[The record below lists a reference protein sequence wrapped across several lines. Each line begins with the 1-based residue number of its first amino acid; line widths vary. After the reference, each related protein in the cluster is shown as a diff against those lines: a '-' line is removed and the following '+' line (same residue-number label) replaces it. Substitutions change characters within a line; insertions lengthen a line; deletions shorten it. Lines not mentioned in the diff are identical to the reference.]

1 MEYKHKKYIRC
12 WNQHKIGG
20 IKMEWIIDILKK
32 YQKEDGTIDLATAE
46 QEIKSEFPKQAV
58 PKTVFNEKSEQLRAA
73 NATID
78 ELKNNSKGSRENQD
92 SQGNEELQTQL
103 EKYKNRIAELEA
115 QERTN
120 AMNYQA
126 RSALEKAGI
135 SDVEYGLYLLGT
147 LEADEQGNV
156 KDLDNKINDLR
167 ASKPVFFKEEAQ
179 TSSNGYKVEDT
190 KLDDSKEPVSEFDK
204 AFAEAAKAFGLEETK
219 Q

>member
-58 PKTVFNEKSEQLRAA
+58 PKTVFNEKSEQLKTA

-78 ELKNNSKGSRENQD
+78 ELKNNSKGSQDNQN

-103 EKYKNRIAELEA
+103 DKYKKRIAELEA
-115 QERTN
+115 QEKTN

-156 KDLDNKINDLR
+156 KDLDSKINDLR
-167 ASKPVFFKEEAQ
+167 TSKPVFFKDEAQ
-179 TSSNGYKVEDT
+179 PSSNGYKVEDT
-190 KLDDSKEPVSEFDK
+190 KLDDSKEAVSEFDK

>member
-1 MEYKHKKYIRC
+1 
-12 WNQHKIGG
+12 
-20 IKMEWIIDILKK
+20 MEWIIDILKK

-58 PKTVFNEKSEQLRAA
+58 PKTVFNEKSEQLRTA
-73 NATID
+73 NATIS
-78 ELKNNSKGSRENQD
+78 ELKNNSKGGQDNQD
-92 SQGNEELQTQL
+92 SQGDEELQTQL

-115 QERTN
+115 QEKTN

-167 ASKPVFFKEEAQ
+167 TSKPAFFKDEAQ
-179 TSSNGYKVEDT
+179 PSSNGYKVEDT
-190 KLDDSKEPVSEFDK
+190 KLDDSKEAVSEFDK

>member
-1 MEYKHKKYIRC
+1 
-12 WNQHKIGG
+12 
-20 IKMEWIIDILKK
+20 
-32 YQKEDGTIDLATAE
+32 
-46 QEIKSEFPKQAV
+46 
-58 PKTVFNEKSEQLRAA
+58 
-73 NATID
+73 
-78 ELKNNSKGSRENQD
+78 
-92 SQGNEELQTQL
+92 
-103 EKYKNRIAELEA
+103 
-115 QERTN
+115 
-120 AMNYQA
+120 MNYQA

-190 KLDDSKEPVSEFDK
+190 KLDDSKEAVSEFDK

>member
-1 MEYKHKKYIRC
+1 
-12 WNQHKIGG
+12 
-20 IKMEWIIDILKK
+20 MEWIIDILKK

-58 PKTVFNEKSEQLRAA
+58 PKTVFNEKSEQLRTA

-78 ELKNNSKGSRENQD
+78 ELKNNSKGGQDNQD

-115 QERTN
+115 QEKTN

-167 ASKPVFFKEEAQ
+167 ASKPVFFKEEVQ

-190 KLDDSKEPVSEFDK
+190 KLDDSKEDVSEFDK

>member
-1 MEYKHKKYIRC
+1 
-12 WNQHKIGG
+12 
-20 IKMEWIIDILKK
+20 MEWIIDILKK

-58 PKTVFNEKSEQLRAA
+58 PKTVFNEKSEQLRTA
-73 NATID
+73 NATIS
-78 ELKNNSKGSRENQD
+78 ELKNNSKGSQDNQD
-92 SQGNEELQTQL
+92 SQGDEELQTQL

-115 QERTN
+115 QEKTN

-167 ASKPVFFKEEAQ
+167 TSKPVFFKDEAQ
-179 TSSNGYKVEDT
+179 PSSNGYKVEDT
-190 KLDDSKEPVSEFDK
+190 KLDDSKESVSEFDK
-204 AFAEAAKAFGLEETK
+204 AFAEAAKAFVFEETK

>member
-1 MEYKHKKYIRC
+1 
-12 WNQHKIGG
+12 
-20 IKMEWIIDILKK
+20 MEWIIDILKK

-46 QEIKSEFPKQAV
+46 QEIKSKFPKQAV

-78 ELKNNSKGSRENQD
+78 ELKNNSKGGQDNQGNQGNQD
-92 SQGNEELQTQL
+92 GQGNEELQTQL

-115 QERTN
+115 QEKTN

-190 KLDDSKEPVSEFDK
+190 KLDDSKEDVSEFDK

>member
-1 MEYKHKKYIRC
+1 
-12 WNQHKIGG
+12 
-20 IKMEWIIDILKK
+20 MEWIIDILKK

-58 PKTVFNEKSEQLRAA
+58 PKTVFNEKSEQLRTA
-73 NATID
+73 NATIS
-78 ELKNNSKGSRENQD
+78 ELKNNSKGGQENQD
-92 SQGNEELQTQL
+92 NQDNQGSQGNEELQTQL

-115 QERTN
+115 QEKMN

-190 KLDDSKEPVSEFDK
+190 KLDDSKEDVSEFDK

>member
-1 MEYKHKKYIRC
+1 
-12 WNQHKIGG
+12 
-20 IKMEWIIDILKK
+20 MEWIIDILKK

-58 PKTVFNEKSEQLRAA
+58 PKTVFNEKSEQLRTA
-73 NATID
+73 NATIS
-78 ELKNNSKGSRENQD
+78 ELKNNSKGGQDNQD

-115 QERTN
+115 QEKTN

-167 ASKPVFFKEEAQ
+167 TSKPVFFKDETQ
-179 TSSNGYKVEDT
+179 PSSNGYKVEDT
-190 KLDDSKEPVSEFDK
+190 KLDDSKEAVSEFDK

>member
-1 MEYKHKKYIRC
+1 
-12 WNQHKIGG
+12 
-20 IKMEWIIDILKK
+20 MEWIIDILKK

-58 PKTVFNEKSEQLRAA
+58 PKTVFNEKSEQLRTA
-73 NATID
+73 NATIS
-78 ELKNNSKGSRENQD
+78 ELKNNSKGGQDNQD
-92 SQGNEELQTQL
+92 GQGNEELQTQL

-115 QERTN
+115 QEKMN

-167 ASKPVFFKEEAQ
+167 TSKPVFFKDEAQ
-179 TSSNGYKVEDT
+179 PSSNGYKVEDT
-190 KLDDSKEPVSEFDK
+190 KLDDSKEAVSEFDK

>member
-1 MEYKHKKYIRC
+1 
-12 WNQHKIGG
+12 
-20 IKMEWIIDILKK
+20 MEWIIDILKK

-78 ELKNNSKGSRENQD
+78 ELKNNSKGGQENQD

-103 EKYKNRIAELEA
+103 DKYKARIAELEA
-115 QERTN
+115 QEKTN

-190 KLDDSKEPVSEFDK
+190 KLDDSKEAVSEFDK

>member
-1 MEYKHKKYIRC
+1 
-12 WNQHKIGG
+12 
-20 IKMEWIIDILKK
+20 MEWIIDILKK

-58 PKTVFNEKSEQLRAA
+58 PKTVFNEKSEQLRTG

-78 ELKNNSKGSRENQD
+78 ELKNNSKGGQDNQD

-115 QERTN
+115 QEKTN

-156 KDLDNKINDLR
+156 KDLDSKINDLR
-167 ASKPVFFKEEAQ
+167 TSKPVFFKEEAQ

-190 KLDDSKEPVSEFDK
+190 KLDDSKEAVSEFDK
-204 AFAEAAKAFGLEETK
+204 AFAEAAKAFGLEETN

>member
-1 MEYKHKKYIRC
+1 
-12 WNQHKIGG
+12 
-20 IKMEWIIDILKK
+20 MEWIIDILKK

-58 PKTVFNEKSEQLRAA
+58 PKTVFNEKSEQLRTA
-73 NATID
+73 NATIS
-78 ELKNNSKGSRENQD
+78 ELRNNSKGGQDNQV
-92 SQGNEELQTQL
+92 SQGDEDLQTQL
-103 EKYKNRIAELEA
+103 EKYKNRIEELET
-115 QERTN
+115 QEKTN

-167 ASKPVFFKEEAQ
+167 TSKPVFFKDEAQ
-179 TSSNGYKVEDT
+179 SSSNGYKVEDT
-190 KLDDSKEPVSEFDK
+190 KLDDSKEAASEFDK

>member
-1 MEYKHKKYIRC
+1 MWSISTKKYIRC

-58 PKTVFNEKSEQLRAA
+58 PKTVFNEKSEQLRTA

-78 ELKNNSKGSRENQD
+78 ELRNSDKN
-92 SQGNEELQTQL
+92 SQGNEDLQTQL
-103 EKYKNRIAELEA
+103 EKYKTRIQELEL
-115 QERTN
+115 QEKTN

-167 ASKPVFFKEEAQ
+167 TSKPVFFKDEAQ
-179 TSSNGYKVEDT
+179 PSSNGYKVEDT
-190 KLDDSKEPVSEFDK
+190 KLDDSKEAVSEFDK
-204 AFAEAAKAFGLEETK
+204 AFAEAARAFGLEETK
-219 Q
+219 N

>member
-1 MEYKHKKYIRC
+1 
-12 WNQHKIGG
+12 
-20 IKMEWIIDILKK
+20 MEWIIDILKK

-73 NATID
+73 NATIS
-78 ELKNNSKGSRENQD
+78 ELKNNSKGSQENQG

-115 QERTN
+115 QEKTN

-190 KLDDSKEPVSEFDK
+190 KLDDSKEAVSEFDK

>member
-1 MEYKHKKYIRC
+1 
-12 WNQHKIGG
+12 
-20 IKMEWIIDILKK
+20 MEWIIDILKK

-58 PKTVFNEKSEQLRAA
+58 PKTVFNEKSEQLRTA

-78 ELKNNSKGSRENQD
+78 ELKNNSKGSQDSQD

-115 QERTN
+115 QEKTN

-190 KLDDSKEPVSEFDK
+190 KLDDSKEAVSEFDK

>member
-1 MEYKHKKYIRC
+1 
-12 WNQHKIGG
+12 
-20 IKMEWIIDILKK
+20 MEWIIDILKK
-32 YQKEDGTIDLATAE
+32 YQKEDGTIDLANAE

-58 PKTVFNEKSEQLRAA
+58 PKTVFNEKSEQLRTA
-73 NATID
+73 NATIS
-78 ELKNNSKGSRENQD
+78 ELKNNSKGGQDNQD

-103 EKYKNRIAELEA
+103 DKYKKRIAELEL
-115 QERTN
+115 QEKTN

-167 ASKPVFFKEEAQ
+167 TSKPVFFKDEAQ
-179 TSSNGYKVEDT
+179 SSSNGYKVEDT
-190 KLDDSKEPVSEFDK
+190 KLDDSKESVSEFDK
-204 AFAEAAKAFGLEETK
+204 AYAEAAKAFGLDGTK

>member
-1 MEYKHKKYIRC
+1 
-12 WNQHKIGG
+12 
-20 IKMEWIIDILKK
+20 MEWIIDILKK

-58 PKTVFNEKSEQLRAA
+58 PKTVFNEKSEQLRTA
-73 NATID
+73 NATIS
-78 ELKNNSKGSRENQD
+78 ELKNNSKGSQDSQD

-103 EKYKNRIAELEA
+103 EKYKTRIQELEL
-115 QERTN
+115 QEKTN

-190 KLDDSKEPVSEFDK
+190 KLDDSKEAVSEFDK

>member
-1 MEYKHKKYIRC
+1 
-12 WNQHKIGG
+12 
-20 IKMEWIIDILKK
+20 MEWIIDILKK

-46 QEIKSEFPKQAV
+46 REIKSEFPKQAV
-58 PKTVFNEKSEQLRAA
+58 PKTVFNEKSEQLKTA

-78 ELKNNSKGSRENQD
+78 ELKNNSKGSQDNQD

-103 EKYKNRIAELEA
+103 DKYKKRIAELEA
-115 QERTN
+115 QEKTN

-156 KDLDNKINDLR
+156 KDLDSKINDLR
-167 ASKPVFFKEEAQ
+167 TSKPVFFKDEAQ
-179 TSSNGYKVEDT
+179 PSSNGYKVEDT
-190 KLDDSKEPVSEFDK
+190 KLDDSKEAVSEFDK

>member
-1 MEYKHKKYIRC
+1 
-12 WNQHKIGG
+12 
-20 IKMEWIIDILKK
+20 MEWIIDILKK

-58 PKTVFNEKSEQLRAA
+58 PKTVFNEKSEQLRTA
-73 NATID
+73 NATIS
-78 ELKNNSKGSRENQD
+78 ELRNNSKGGQDNQD
-92 SQGNEELQTQL
+92 NQGNEELQTQL

-115 QERTN
+115 QEKTN

-167 ASKPVFFKEEAQ
+167 TSKPVFFKDEAQ
-179 TSSNGYKVEDT
+179 PSSNGYKVEDT
-190 KLDDSKEPVSEFDK
+190 KLDDSKEAVSEFDK

>member
-1 MEYKHKKYIRC
+1 
-12 WNQHKIGG
+12 
-20 IKMEWIIDILKK
+20 MEWIIDILKK

-58 PKTVFNEKSEQLRAA
+58 PKTVFNEKSEQLRTA
-73 NATID
+73 NATIS
-78 ELKNNSKGSRENQD
+78 ELRNNSKGGQDNQV
-92 SQGNEELQTQL
+92 SQGDEDLQTQL
-103 EKYKNRIAELEA
+103 EKYKNRIEELET
-115 QERTN
+115 QEKTN

-167 ASKPVFFKEEAQ
+167 TSKPVFFKDEAQ
-179 TSSNGYKVEDT
+179 SSSNGYKVEDT
-190 KLDDSKEPVSEFDK
+190 KLDDSKGAVSEFDK

>member
-1 MEYKHKKYIRC
+1 
-12 WNQHKIGG
+12 
-20 IKMEWIIDILKK
+20 MEWIIDILKK

-58 PKTVFNEKSEQLRAA
+58 PKTVFNEKSEQLKTA

-78 ELKNNSKGSRENQD
+78 ELRNGDKN

-115 QERTN
+115 QEKTN

-167 ASKPVFFKEEAQ
+167 TSKPVFFKDESQ
-179 TSSNGYKVEDT
+179 PSPNGYKVEDT

-204 AFAEAAKAFGLEETK
+204 AYAEAAKAFGLDGTK

>member
-1 MEYKHKKYIRC
+1 
-12 WNQHKIGG
+12 
-20 IKMEWIIDILKK
+20 MEWIIDILKK

-46 QEIKSEFPKQAV
+46 QGIKSEFPKQAV

-73 NATID
+73 NATIS
-78 ELKNNSKGSRENQD
+78 ELKNNSKGGQENQDNQD

-115 QERTN
+115 QEKTN

-156 KDLDNKINDLR
+156 KDLDSKINDLR
-167 ASKPVFFKEEAQ
+167 TSKPVFFKDEAQ
-179 TSSNGYKVEDT
+179 PSSNGYKVEDT
-190 KLDDSKEPVSEFDK
+190 KLDDSEEAVSEFDK

>member
-1 MEYKHKKYIRC
+1 
-12 WNQHKIGG
+12 
-20 IKMEWIIDILKK
+20 MEWIIDILKK

-58 PKTVFNEKSEQLRAA
+58 PKTVFNEKSEQLRTA

-78 ELKNNSKGSRENQD
+78 ELRNNSKGGQDNQD

-115 QERTN
+115 QEKTN

-156 KDLDNKINDLR
+156 KDLDSKINDLR
-167 ASKPVFFKEEAQ
+167 TSKPVFFKEEAQ

-190 KLDDSKEPVSEFDK
+190 KLDDSKEAVSEFDK
-204 AFAEAAKAFGLEETK
+204 AFAEAAKAFGLEETN